1 MDNRYFP
8 LVVVVVMLA
17 LGLTLTVADFQRA
30 ATLRRPLLVAL
41 ICQSLVLPT
50 LCLLIAEAFHLEPN
64 LAVGLM
70 LMAATPGGTMA
81 NILSHLVNGDLALN
95 LTLTAI
101 NAVLSMFA
109 LPTILALSMGWFIGE
124 GRFIPLQLDKFL
136 GVFGLVLIPTAL
148 GVAIRHRFPELARR
162 LQKPVR
168 IAAAVLPVLVVLA
181 AIAGGRAT
189 LWNNFGVLS
198 GAVATFCAVSLTV
211 GYLVPRRTDAPRFAT
226 GHRRQSGDRS
236 AQRGGGDGRSAESA
250 TAEQCRN
257 GHPRGCLR
265 SHRTRP
271 CSVVR
276 LRGAPPRPCVSGDL
290 CLRHACNRITVLAAA
305 SCSGQTGRELR

>member
-81 NILSHLVNGDLALN
+81 NIVSHLVGGDLALN
-95 LTLTAI
+95 LTLTAV

-124 GRFIPLQLDKFL
+124 GRFIPLQVDKFL
-136 GVFGLVLIPTAL
+136 GVFALILVPTAL

-168 IAAAVLPVLVVLA
+168 VAAGLLFVLVVVG
-181 AIAGGRAT
+181 AIAGGRTT
-189 LWNNFGVLS
+189 LWHNFGVLS
-198 GAVATFCAVSLTV
+198 GAVATFCLVSLTV
-211 GYLVPRRTDAPRFAT
+211 GYLVPRRMHLAPR
-226 GHRRQSGDRS
+226 Q
-236 AQRGGGDGRSAESA
+236 A
-250 TAEQCRN
+250 TAVSLEIGLHNAVVAMGVALSPQLLNNAEMATPAAVYGALAPFIALAFIFVTRRLD
-257 GHPRGCLR
+257 PAFRG
-265 SHRTRP
+265 
-271 CSVVR
+271 
-276 LRGAPPRPCVSGDL
+276 
-290 CLRHACNRITVLAAA
+290 IAAA
-305 SCSGQTGRELR
+305 DSPVTEAPS

>member
-41 ICQSLVLPT
+41 VCQSLVLPT
-50 LCLLIAEAFHLEPN
+50 LCLLIAEVFHLEPN

-168 IAAAVLPVLVVLA
+168 IAAAVLLVLVVLA
-181 AIAGGRAT
+181 AIAGGRTT

-211 GYLVPRRTDAPRFAT
+211 GYLVPRRMHLAPR
-226 GHRRQSGDRS
+226 GHRQFGDRT

-250 TAEQCRN
+250 AAEQCRN
-257 GHPRGCLR
+257 GHPRRGLR

-271 CSVVR
+271 CSDVR
-276 LRGAPPRPCVSGDL
+276 LRRAPPRPRVSGDR
-290 CLRHACNRITVLAAA
+290 CLRHPRNRITVLAAA